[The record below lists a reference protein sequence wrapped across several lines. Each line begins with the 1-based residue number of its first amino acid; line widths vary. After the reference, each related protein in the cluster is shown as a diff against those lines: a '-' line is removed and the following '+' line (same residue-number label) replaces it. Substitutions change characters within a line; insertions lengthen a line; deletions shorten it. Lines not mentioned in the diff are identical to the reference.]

1 MTDLSKGIIEIDGII
16 LSKNTKPSDF
26 SSVPSD
32 IAKVAV
38 SKRGHTYVNF
48 FNPIQANGV
57 DVFVEVNC
65 YLDAE
70 VPEIKLFPKVP
81 AELKD
86 DGYGNIAMYKLNASK
101 KWLEGMIDCEPN
113 TSNASCVYYKFA
125 DVDYFSSISKDIH
138 YGLVGGEINITFHGV

>member
-16 LSKNTKPSDF
+16 LSRNTKPSDF
-26 SSVPSD
+26 SSVSSD

-48 FNPIQANGV
+48 LNPIQANGI

-81 AELKD
+81 AELKGKYD
-86 DGYGNIAMYKLNASK
+86 EIARYKVATSK
-101 KWLEGMIDCEPN
+101 KWLKRMIDCEP
-113 TSNASCVYYKFA
+113 TSESAESILFSFEWGYIRSA
-125 DVDYFSSISKDIH
+125 TRDDVH
-138 YGLVGGEINITFHGV
+138 YGLIGGEINLRYGE